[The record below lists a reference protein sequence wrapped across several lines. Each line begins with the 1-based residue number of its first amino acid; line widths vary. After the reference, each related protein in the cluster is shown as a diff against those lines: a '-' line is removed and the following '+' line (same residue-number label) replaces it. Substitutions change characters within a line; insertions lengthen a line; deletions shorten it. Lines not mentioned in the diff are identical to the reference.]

1 MHVLRWTFKLFI
13 ASGYFLPP
21 TLKSPT
27 KRFLYN
33 LYTVFVTLYMWS
45 YSLTLIMYICYNV
58 ETQDDLSE
66 NFGITVTALITSC
79 KLMSLVIGRKT
90 IINMLDLLKK
100 KPFVPENNGEVA
112 IHAKYD
118 NLIEKVA
125 MFYTIQAAFC
135 ALALVG
141 TTLVSDFKL
150 KKLMFRAW
158 FPFDFTSSWF
168 AFSIT
173 FIYQFVGLVII
184 AIGVSMFD
192 TFFAGLL
199 LQICCQFE
207 ILVNRLHNI
216 GGDEI
221 QSLKHC
227 VWHHNKIFRFA
238 EIVNNFFNKMM
249 FVQFMVS
256 AVAICFTLY
265 QLTEA
270 NDSLQIIGWISFMF
284 SALIQTFYFCWFG
297 DAAKVKSLDISNMVY
312 NSDWPNL
319 SNDARK
325 MLVIIMARSLTPVE
339 ITSAYIL
346 PMNLESF
353 KGVSIYIEIH
363 YLYKRRLKT
372 ILGKLSNSPSI
383 WEKTILPILYN
394 FCITLIRLTLQFSRV
409 LLSIAGCLPPSSW
422 TSPFTKSLYKFY
434 TLFVWLLILS
444 LVSAQILDIIIN
456 VENQDQFSDN
466 FYITLVV
473 FVSGCKL
480 SIMLKHRESILS
492 LIESLEREPFSPMN
506 HEEEKIQM
514 KFNKT
519 NERIA
524 ICYTILVEVA
534 AIWIFVRAFLTDFK
548 KRKLIFRAWLP
559 YDYSELLPYTFT
571 YTYEVAT
578 SLLCSCQNVASD
590 TLFAGLLIQIN
601 GQFEILEER
610 LRNIEEDS
618 NYSAK
623 QCVKHYQQIYKF
635 SKTVNEKFKII
646 LFLQFCTIAFTLCFN
661 LYRMTNITM
670 LSKFLEASLFLIR
683 IIAQILYY
691 CWFSNEVKLKSLQ
704 VPAMIFKSNWASWD
718 TKTKK
723 ILLVIMT
730 RATHPIEFTSGYL
743 VTLNIDSFVA
753 LIKTSYSVFNLLQQ
767 TK

>member
-33 LYTVFVTLYMWS
+33 LYTVFMTLYMWS
-45 YSLTLIMYICYNV
+45 YSLTLIMEICYNV
-58 ETQDDLSE
+58 ESQDDLSE

-100 KPFVPENNGEVA
+100 KPFVPENNGEVQ

-125 MFYTIQAAFC
+125 MFYTIQVTFC
-135 ALALVG
+135 VLALVG
-141 TTLVSDFKL
+141 TTLVSNFKV

-168 AFSIT
+168 AFSMT
-173 FIYQFVGLVII
+173 FIYQFVGLMII
-184 AIGVSMFD
+184 ATGVSMFD

-199 LQICCQFE
+199 LHICCQFE
-207 ILVNRLHNI
+207 MLMDRLHHI
-216 GGDEI
+216 GGNEI
-221 QSLKHC
+221 ESLKNC
-227 VWHHNKIFRFA
+227 VQHHNTIFRF
-238 EIVNNFFNKMM
+238 VT
-249 FVQFMVS
+249 
-256 AVAICFTLY
+256 C
-265 QLTEA
+265 
-270 NDSLQIIGWISFMF
+270 
-284 SALIQTFYFCWFG
+284 
-297 DAAKVKSLDISNMVY
+297 SLDISNMLY
-312 NSDWPNL
+312 HSDWPNL

-325 MLVIIMARSLTPVE
+325 MLVVIMARSLTPVE

-353 KGVSIYIEIH
+353 KGVSIYVEIY
-363 YLYKRRLKT
+363 YLHKRKLKT
-372 ILGKLSNSPSI
+372 ILGTLSNSPSI
-383 WEKTILPILYN
+383 WEK
-394 FCITLIRLTLQFSRV
+394 
-409 LLSIAGCLPPSSW
+409 
-422 TSPFTKSLYKFY
+422 
-434 TLFVWLLILS
+434 
-444 LVSAQILDIIIN
+444 
-456 VENQDQFSDN
+456 
-466 FYITLVV
+466 
-473 FVSGCKL
+473 
-480 SIMLKHRESILS
+480 
-492 LIESLEREPFSPMN
+492 
-506 HEEEKIQM
+506 
-514 KFNKT
+514 
-519 NERIA
+519 RIA

-548 KRKLIFRAWLP
+548 KRKLVFRAWLP
-559 YDYSELLPYTFT
+559 YDYSELLPYTFS
-571 YTYEVAT
+571 YAYEVVT

-670 LSKFLEASLFLIR
+670 LSKFLEASLFLVR

-753 LIKTSYSVFNLLQQ
+753 LMKTSYSVFNLLQQ

>member
-1 MHVLRWTFKLFI
+1 
-13 ASGYFLPP
+13 
-21 TLKSPT
+21 
-27 KRFLYN
+27 
-33 LYTVFVTLYMWS
+33 
-45 YSLTLIMYICYNV
+45 
-58 ETQDDLSE
+58 
-66 NFGITVTALITSC
+66 
-79 KLMSLVIGRKT
+79 
-90 IINMLDLLKK
+90 
-100 KPFVPENNGEVA
+100 
-112 IHAKYD
+112 
-118 NLIEKVA
+118 
-125 MFYTIQAAFC
+125 
-135 ALALVG
+135 
-141 TTLVSDFKL
+141 
-150 KKLMFRAW
+150 
-158 FPFDFTSSWF
+158 
-168 AFSIT
+168 
-173 FIYQFVGLVII
+173 
-184 AIGVSMFD
+184 
-192 TFFAGLL
+192 
-199 LQICCQFE
+199 
-207 ILVNRLHNI
+207 
-216 GGDEI
+216 
-221 QSLKHC
+221 
-227 VWHHNKIFRFA
+227 
-238 EIVNNFFNKMM
+238 MM

-256 AVAICFTLY
+256 TVAICFTLY
-265 QLTEA
+265 QLTET
-270 NDSLQIIGWISFMF
+270 NDSLQIIGWTSFMF

-297 DAAKVKSLDISNMVY
+297 DAAKVKSLDISNMLY
-312 NSDWPNL
+312 HSDWPNL

-325 MLVIIMARSLTPVE
+325 MLLIIMARSLTPVE

-353 KGVSIYIEIH
+353 KRVSIYKEIH
-363 YLYKRRLKT
+363 YLQKRKLKT
-372 ILGKLSNSPSI
+372 ILGKLSNSSI
-383 WEKTILPILYN
+383 WEKSVPPILYN
-394 FCITLIRLTLQFSRV
+394 FRTIDSNMT
-409 LLSIAGCLPPSSW
+409 
-422 TSPFTKSLYKFY
+422 
-434 TLFVWLLILS
+434 
-444 LVSAQILDIIIN
+444 ILDIIIN

-480 SIMLKHRESILS
+480 SIILKHRESILS

-506 HEEEKIQM
+506 DEEEKIQM

-548 KRKLIFRAWLP
+548 KRKLVFRAWLP
-559 YDYSELLPYTFT
+559 YDYSELLPYTFS
-571 YTYEVAT
+571 YAYEVAT

-670 LSKFLEASLFLIR
+670 LSKFLEASLFLVR

-753 LIKTSYSVFNLLQQ
+753 LMKTSYSVFNLLQQ

>member
-1 MHVLRWTFKLFI
+1 ME
-13 ASGYFLPP
+13 
-21 TLKSPT
+21 
-27 KRFLYN
+27 
-33 LYTVFVTLYMWS
+33 
-45 YSLTLIMYICYNV
+45 ICYNV

-79 KLMSLVIGRKT
+79 KLMSLVVGRKT

-100 KPFVPENNGEVA
+100 KPFVPENNGEVQ

-125 MFYTIQAAFC
+125 MFYTIQVTFC
-135 ALALVG
+135 VLALVG
-141 TTLVSDFKL
+141 TTLVSNFKL

-158 FPFDFTSSWF
+158 FPFDFTSSWL
-168 AFSIT
+168 AFSMT
-173 FIYQFVGLVII
+173 FIYQFVGLMII
-184 AIGVSMFD
+184 ATGVSMFD

-199 LQICCQFE
+199 LHICCQFE
-207 ILVNRLHNI
+207 MLIDRLHNI
-216 GGDEI
+216 GGNEI
-221 QSLKHC
+221 QSLKDC
-227 VWHHNKIFRFA
+227 VRHHNMIFRFA
-238 EIVNNFFNKMM
+238 EIVNNFFNKIM

-256 AVAICFTLY
+256 TVAICFTLY
-265 QLTEA
+265 QLTET
-270 NDSLQIIGWISFMF
+270 NDSLQIIGWTSFMF

-297 DAAKVKSLDISNMVY
+297 DAAKVKSLDISNMLY
-312 NSDWPNL
+312 HSDWPNL

-325 MLVIIMARSLTPVE
+325 MLLIIMARSLTPVE

-353 KGVSIYIEIH
+353 K
-363 YLYKRRLKT
+363 RLMKT
-372 ILGKLSNSPSI
+372 TYSA
-383 WEKTILPILYN
+383 YN
-394 FCITLIRLTLQFSRV
+394 MLVQNKSSR
-409 LLSIAGCLPPSSW
+409 
-422 TSPFTKSLYKFY
+422 
-434 TLFVWLLILS
+434 
-444 LVSAQILDIIIN
+444 
-456 VENQDQFSDN
+456 
-466 FYITLVV
+466 
-473 FVSGCKL
+473 
-480 SIMLKHRESILS
+480 
-492 LIESLEREPFSPMN
+492 
-506 HEEEKIQM
+506 
-514 KFNKT
+514 
-519 NERIA
+519 RIA

-548 KRKLIFRAWLP
+548 KRKLVFRAWLP
-559 YDYSELLPYTFT
+559 YDYSELLPYTFS
-571 YTYEVAT
+571 YAYEVAT

-670 LSKFLEASLFLIR
+670 LSKFLEASLFLVR

-753 LIKTSYSVFNLLQQ
+753 LMKTSYSVFNLLQQ

>member
-1 MHVLRWTFKLFI
+1 M
-13 ASGYFLPP
+13 
-21 TLKSPT
+21 
-27 KRFLYN
+27 
-33 LYTVFVTLYMWS
+33 TV
-45 YSLTLIMYICYNV
+45 
-58 ETQDDLSE
+58 
-66 NFGITVTALITSC
+66 
-79 KLMSLVIGRKT
+79 R
-90 IINMLDLLKK
+90 
-100 KPFVPENNGEVA
+100 
-112 IHAKYD
+112 
-118 NLIEKVA
+118 
-125 MFYTIQAAFC
+125 
-135 ALALVG
+135 
-141 TTLVSDFKL
+141 
-150 KKLMFRAW
+150 
-158 FPFDFTSSWF
+158 
-168 AFSIT
+168 
-173 FIYQFVGLVII
+173 
-184 AIGVSMFD
+184 
-192 TFFAGLL
+192 
-199 LQICCQFE
+199 
-207 ILVNRLHNI
+207 
-216 GGDEI
+216 
-221 QSLKHC
+221 
-227 VWHHNKIFRFA
+227 
-238 EIVNNFFNKMM
+238 
-249 FVQFMVS
+249 
-256 AVAICFTLY
+256 
-265 QLTEA
+265 
-270 NDSLQIIGWISFMF
+270 
-284 SALIQTFYFCWFG
+284 
-297 DAAKVKSLDISNMVY
+297 
-312 NSDWPNL
+312 
-319 SNDARK
+319 
-325 MLVIIMARSLTPVE
+325 
-339 ITSAYIL
+339 
-346 PMNLESF
+346 
-353 KGVSIYIEIH
+353 
-363 YLYKRRLKT
+363 
-372 ILGKLSNSPSI
+372 
-383 WEKTILPILYN
+383 
-394 FCITLIRLTLQFSRV
+394 TLQFSRV

-480 SIMLKHRESILS
+480 SIILKHRESILS

-506 HEEEKIQM
+506 DEEEKIQM

-548 KRKLIFRAWLP
+548 KRKLVFRAWLP
-559 YDYSELLPYTFT
+559 YDYSELLPYTFS
-571 YTYEVAT
+571 YAYEVAT

-670 LSKFLEASLFLIR
+670 LSKFLEASLFLVR

-753 LIKTSYSVFNLLQQ
+753 LMKTSYSVFNLLQQ
-767 TK
+767 TKCLVLGRKTIINMLDLLKNKPFVPENNGEGEIHARYDNLIEKVAVGYTIQVTFCVFSLLGTTLMGDFQSKKLMFRAWFPFDITSSWFAFSMTFLYQFVGLVIISNGVCIFDTLFAGLLLHICCQLEMLVYRLHNIEGNEIQSIKHCVWHHNKIFSNTYLNYFSFADIVNQFFNKLMFVQFVESAISICFTLYLLTDIEDTAQLIGWSSFMFAAIFQTFYFCWFGDVAKVKSLDISNMVYNSDWPNLSNDARKMLVVIMARSLTPVEITSAYILPMNLESFKGLMKVAYSAYNMLLQSQSSE

>member
-1 MHVLRWTFKLFI
+1 M
-13 ASGYFLPP
+13 
-21 TLKSPT
+21 
-27 KRFLYN
+27 
-33 LYTVFVTLYMWS
+33 TV
-45 YSLTLIMYICYNV
+45 
-58 ETQDDLSE
+58 
-66 NFGITVTALITSC
+66 
-79 KLMSLVIGRKT
+79 R
-90 IINMLDLLKK
+90 
-100 KPFVPENNGEVA
+100 
-112 IHAKYD
+112 
-118 NLIEKVA
+118 
-125 MFYTIQAAFC
+125 
-135 ALALVG
+135 
-141 TTLVSDFKL
+141 
-150 KKLMFRAW
+150 
-158 FPFDFTSSWF
+158 
-168 AFSIT
+168 
-173 FIYQFVGLVII
+173 
-184 AIGVSMFD
+184 
-192 TFFAGLL
+192 
-199 LQICCQFE
+199 
-207 ILVNRLHNI
+207 
-216 GGDEI
+216 
-221 QSLKHC
+221 
-227 VWHHNKIFRFA
+227 
-238 EIVNNFFNKMM
+238 
-249 FVQFMVS
+249 
-256 AVAICFTLY
+256 
-265 QLTEA
+265 
-270 NDSLQIIGWISFMF
+270 
-284 SALIQTFYFCWFG
+284 
-297 DAAKVKSLDISNMVY
+297 
-312 NSDWPNL
+312 
-319 SNDARK
+319 
-325 MLVIIMARSLTPVE
+325 
-339 ITSAYIL
+339 
-346 PMNLESF
+346 
-353 KGVSIYIEIH
+353 
-363 YLYKRRLKT
+363 
-372 ILGKLSNSPSI
+372 
-383 WEKTILPILYN
+383 
-394 FCITLIRLTLQFSRV
+394 TLQFSRV

-480 SIMLKHRESILS
+480 SIILKHRESILS

-506 HEEEKIQM
+506 DEEEKIQM

-548 KRKLIFRAWLP
+548 KRKLVFRAWLP
-559 YDYSELLPYTFT
+559 YDYSELLPYTFS
-571 YTYEVAT
+571 YAYEVAT

-635 SKTVNEKFKII
+635 VSNLSSIMLCNKFSKTVNEKFKII

-670 LSKFLEASLFLIR
+670 LSKFLEASLFLVR

-753 LIKTSYSVFNLLQQ
+753 NKPFVPENNGEGEIHARYDNLIEKVAVGYTIQVTFCVFSLLGTTLMGDFQSKKLMFRAWFPFDITSSWFAFSMTFLYQFVGLVIISNGVCIFDTLFAGLLLHICCQLEMLVYRLHNIEGNEIQSIKHCVWHHNKIFSFADIVNQFFNKLMFVQFVESAISICFTLYLLTDIEDTAQLIGWSSFMFAAIFQTFYFCWFGDVAKVKSLDISNMVYNSDWPNLSNDARKMLVVIMARSLTPVEITSAYILPMNLESFKGLMKVAYSAYNMLLQSQ
-767 TK
+767 SSE